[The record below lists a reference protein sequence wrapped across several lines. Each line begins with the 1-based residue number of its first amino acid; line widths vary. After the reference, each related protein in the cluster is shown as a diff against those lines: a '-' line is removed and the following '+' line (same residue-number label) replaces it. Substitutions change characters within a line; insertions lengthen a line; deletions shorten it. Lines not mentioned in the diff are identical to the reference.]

1 MAKIIFLGGKC
12 GNFWRNSQKK
22 KVPFTMLLRTT
33 FSLTKNGEFGKEFSP
48 QKNPLRLV
56 SDHKPWFEATQ
67 PTLQRKEEKE
77 SNTNLLLCSQATNKQ
92 TNVTPEISKYSSVGS
107 DSTLTK

>member
-1 MAKIIFLGGKC
+1 VGNVAIFGEILK
-12 GNFWRNSQKK
+12 KK

-67 PTLQRKEEKE
+67 PRLQRKEEKE
-77 SNTNLLLCSQATNKQ
+77 SNTNHLLLCSQATNKQ
-92 TNVTPEISKYSSVGS
+92 M
-107 DSTLTK
+107 

>member
-1 MAKIIFLGGKC
+1 LAKFIFLGGKC
-12 GNFWRNSQKK
+12 GEFWRNSQKK
-22 KVPFTMLLRTT
+22 KVPLTMLLLRT
-33 FSLTKNGEFGKEFSP
+33 FSLTKWRICQRIFATKKS
-48 QKNPLRLV
+48 LRLV

-92 TNVTPEISKYSSVGS
+92 M
-107 DSTLTK
+107 